1 MTQKDIFRLFNAIDN
16 ADTETFVS
24 FLSDDAVF
32 RFGNMPAVEGK
43 ENIRQFLNN
52 WFPTIRGVEHD
63 QIEIWEAGGVRI
75 MNGRVTYTRH
85 NGSQLSVYFSNT
97 FKLKGD
103 KIKDYLIFVD
113 TSQLYA
119 EGADEPAETAAA
131 AQN

>member
-1 MTQKDIFRLFNAIDN
+1 MHQKDIYRLFNAIDN

-43 ENIRQFLNN
+43 ESIRQFLNN
-52 WFPTIRGVEHD
+52 WFPTIKGLEHD
-63 QIEIWEAGGVRI
+63 QIEIWEADGGWI

-85 NGSQLSVYFSNT
+85 DSSQLSVYFANT
-97 FKLKGD
+97 FKMKGG

-113 TSQLYA
+113 ASQLYA
-119 EGADEPAETAAA
+119 VGVEEAADAS
-131 AQN
+131 